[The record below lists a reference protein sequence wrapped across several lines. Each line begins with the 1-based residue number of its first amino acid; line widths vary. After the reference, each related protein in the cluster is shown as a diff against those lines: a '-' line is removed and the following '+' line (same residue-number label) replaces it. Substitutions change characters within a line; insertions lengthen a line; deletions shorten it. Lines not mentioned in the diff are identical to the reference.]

1 MPESSASNRIWNKI
15 IRSQTSRFASFKIP
29 HAHVLDANENPVNYN
44 IPVFTP
50 RESYFEIRINE
61 QFLRDKRSYWHNYN
75 PLVVTLTDFLYQTGR
90 QDVPYVVGPNVL
102 SKINQYAQ
110 NNSISYLNTRVAGPT
125 PYLGDDIA
133 VFIGLFRTKSTD
145 WIKQTLQLLESV
157 AESFDTTKLSTGYL
171 SIAKSIIDGIEGI
184 LGIQQDVQFRI
195 GQREA
200 YTSPSPAGG
209 NSLLPGY
216 HVMINDSQSNI
227 NPNDFRVMNNR
238 LYKKTANNSLVP
250 YSDQDFIL
258 WEIRHLD
265 TRDDYV
271 SFDFDKQWRKTG
283 ELILSGGIHENS
295 FREVLR
301 LIYINSDLTETQRE
315 SLMMFYKKEYEDAV
329 ADYESSYSP
338 KEKQL
343 MPLKVH
349 PLFQQ
354 KASDTDINHTLNRL
368 ERRGISNQVLNAFS
382 RTHELIRSEHLHAA
396 VESPAHENG
405 PREITNDDLIEA
417 IKSDTFKI
425 PAEQSVDIDE
435 LYEALTMGLGEE

>member
-1 MPESSASNRIWNKI
+1 MPKSSASNRIWNKI

-157 AESFDTTKLSTGYL
+157 AGSFDTTKLSTGYL

-227 NPNDFRVMNNR
+227 NQNDFRVMNNR
-238 LYKKTANNSLVP
+238 LYKQTANNSLVP

-271 SFDFDKQWRKTG
+271 SFDFHDKWLKTSK
-283 ELILSGGIHENS
+283 LIFQGDKARNS
-295 FREVLR
+295 FYEVLSMIR
-301 LIYINSDLTETQRE
+301 INSDLTRTQRK
-315 SLMMFYKKEYEDAV
+315 SLMMIYRKEYEDAV
-329 ADYESSYSP
+329 ADYESSFSP
-338 KEKQL
+338 RENQL

-354 KASDTDINHTLNRL
+354 KASDTDISYTMNRL
-368 ERRGISNQVLNAFS
+368 ERQGISSKLLDSFS
-382 RTHELIRSEHLHAA
+382 RTHDLIRSECFDAEQ
-396 VESPAHENG
+396 ESPAYQAG
-405 PREITNDDLIEA
+405 PKEITNDYLIKA
-417 IKSDTFKI
+417 IQSDVFKK

-435 LYEALTMGLGEE
+435 LYDALTLGLAEE